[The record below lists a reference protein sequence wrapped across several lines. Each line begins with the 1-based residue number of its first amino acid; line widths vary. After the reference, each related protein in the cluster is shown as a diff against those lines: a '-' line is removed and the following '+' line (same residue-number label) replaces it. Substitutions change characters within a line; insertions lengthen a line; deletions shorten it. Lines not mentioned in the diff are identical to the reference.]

1 MFNII
6 HLTKDINMKKDTH
19 VPENIDDYIGMFP
32 EDVQIILERLRQTI
46 RKAAP
51 KAEETINY
59 QIPTFKLNGNL
70 VHFAAYKNHIGF
82 YPASSGIEVFKKE
95 LGEYETSKGTVKFP
109 IDKKLPLALITRIVK
124 YRVKENLEKGKNTK

>member
-1 MFNII
+1 
-6 HLTKDINMKKDTH
+6 MKKDTH
-19 VPENIDDYIGMFP
+19 IPENIDDYISKFP
-32 EDVQIILERLRQTI
+32 QEIKASLELLRRTI

-51 KAEETINY
+51 KADETISY

-95 LGEYETSKGTVKFP
+95 LAEYETSKGTVKFP

-124 YRVKENLEKGKNTK
+124 YRVKENLERVNKRR